1 MGTERRNPWET
12 RHWHKQKPQTQLVL
26 GSARAAAQRGFT
38 RAGATAPPELE
49 TQHPPMPYSTRQRLQ
64 GTRKGSN
71 PRAGA
76 HHGMGFLQE
85 PLFPLWVHSPTQHP
99 CHVLIFGSCWLGW
112 RSSRGVQGAQLHLLG
127 WEALQ
132 KCLSALKTADD

>member
-1 MGTERRNPWET
+1 MGTKRRNPWET

-49 TQHPPMPYSTRQRLQ
+49 TQRPPTPDSTRQHLQ
-64 GTRKGSN
+64 GTGSN

-99 CHVLIFGSCWLGW
+99 CDVLIFGSCWLGW
-112 RSSRGVQGAQLHLLG
+112 RSSRGVQGAQLHLVG

>member
-49 TQHPPMPYSTRQRLQ
+49 TQRPPMPDSTRQRLQ
-64 GTRKGSN
+64 GTGKGSN

-76 HHGMGFLQE
+76 HMLDVIPTGASLPPVGAFPHPA
-85 PLFPLWVHSPTQHP
+85 PLSRADFWELLAGLEEQQGRAGCSAAPCRVGSAAEMPLCTEDS
-99 CHVLIFGSCWLGW
+99 
-112 RSSRGVQGAQLHLLG
+112 
-127 WEALQ
+127 
-132 KCLSALKTADD
+132 